1 LTQLRR
7 WPFTQLGAVLAV
19 QALQLVLP
27 GLQPLAPQ
35 SWLPKVPL
43 LQLWMSPF
51 THCARFGTGLR
62 WQPLALQLSLVHW
75 LPSSQL
81 MGVPERPLLQG
92 VN

>member
-1 LTQLRR
+1 LTQVRR

-19 QALQLVLP
+19 HALQLVLP
-27 GLQPLAPQ
+27 ALQPLAPQ
-35 SWLPKVPL
+35 SWLLKVPL
-43 LQLWMSPF
+43 LHLWMSPF
-51 THCARFGTGLR
+51 THCGPFVSAPC

-81 MGVPERPLLQG
+81 TGVPERPLLQG